1 MNFKKELLRS
11 RWVGFREIRVRGF
24 AGFRVS
30 GLGSGFGLRFKGVSL
45 YRVSRIYG
53 SLCL

>member
-1 MNFKKELLRS
+1 MDR
-11 RWVGFREIRVRGF
+11 VGGDPGLGF

-45 YRVSRIYG
+45 YRVSRVYG
-53 SLCL
+53 FLCLGMLGEGV